1 MRFHVIPAKGMVA
14 LGLMFLLG
22 LTGACS
28 EADGTSV
35 KAPDFTLEDLSG
47 KSVSLED
54 YRGKVV
60 LVDFWATW
68 CPPCRLSI
76 PELVR
81 LQESY
86 AGQGLVILGISLDDP
101 GQADNA
107 FLQAFKEKFRMN
119 YPVLR
124 GNQRVARDYFG
135 EERMGIPTMF
145 VVNREG
151 RIVDRHVGFK
161 PGVLEKAVQ
170 KIL

>member
-1 MRFHVIPAKGMVA
+1 MKNHTTLSRTAVA
-14 LGLMFLLG
+14 LSLSFLFG
-22 LTGACS
+22 FFFACGS
-28 EADGTSV
+28 EGDASA

-47 KSVSLED
+47 NAVSLED

-68 CPPCRLSI
+68 CPPCRQSI

-101 GQADNA
+101 GRANNA
-107 FLQAFKEKFRMN
+107 FLQAFKKKYRMN

-124 GNQRVARDYFG
+124 GNERVARDYFG
-135 EERMGIPTMF
+135 DGQMGIPTMF

-161 PGVLEKAVQ
+161 PGAVERSLKSVL
-170 KIL
+170 

>member
-1 MRFHVIPAKGMVA
+1 MKSHAILSRTAAA
-14 LGLMFLLG
+14 LSLAFLIGLLC
-22 LTGACS
+22 ACGS
-28 EADGTSV
+28 EDDTSV
-35 KAPDFTLEDLSG
+35 KAPDFTLKDLSG
-47 KSVSLED
+47 RAVSLED

-68 CPPCRLSI
+68 CPPCRSSI

-101 GQADNA
+101 GRADNA
-107 FLQAFKEKFRMN
+107 SLRAFKDKYRMN

-124 GNQRVARDYFG
+124 GDLRVARDYFG
-135 EERMGIPTMF
+135 DGEMGIPTMF

-151 RIVDRHVGFK
+151 RIVDRHVGFN
-161 PGVLEKAVQ
+161 PGAVKKSLQKVL
-170 KIL
+170 